1 MKDDSFLLIIIGTT
15 LIFINFKAIKKKRAL
30 LVKLLK
36 VVWKI

>member
-1 MKDDSFLLIIIGTT
+1 MVAFLLIVIGIA
-15 LIFINFKAIKKKRAL
+15 LIFINFKAIKKKRVL